1 MLVLC
6 TCGVT
11 FVQAVAVLQ
20 LMSQHLRASCVAI
33 EGAGRIIVS
42 KCGCT
47 VTPTVTALAS
57 VLCVNKSKPK
67 SINYLVGFEFQPGQ
81 FTQGFS

>member
-1 MLVLC
+1 MLALC
-6 TCGVT
+6 SSDVT

-20 LMSQHLRASCVAI
+20 LTSQHLQASCVAI
-33 EGAGRIIVS
+33 KGSGRIIVS
-42 KCGCT
+42 KCSCT